1 MSNVVTYE
9 PDNSTKRGYLFLF
22 KEIISDILSN
32 RWLTYQLFRRD
43 FLAAYKQTVIGA
55 LWSIFIPLISV
66 GMFILLNRAGI
77 INVGNTYTPYPIYAT
92 LGVVFWQVFST
103 GVLASSNA
111 LVNAG
116 SMIVKINCSKK
127 SLVFASIGQSMLSFL
142 IQLVLLGGL
151 FAVYKVTPQ
160 FTIIFFPLLII
171 PVVALVLAL
180 GFMLSLLNGIIR
192 DVGTV
197 LSVFLGFLML
207 LTPVFYVKP
216 LIGFLAHVSRIN
228 PLYYLVSVPRD
239 IILTGYTLEWT
250 GYTLSVCMSIIALV
264 ISILIFHLTET
275 RVAER
280 I

>member
-1 MSNVVTYE
+1 M
-9 PDNSTKRGYLFLF
+9 
-22 KEIISDILSN
+22 SDILSN
-32 RWLTYQLFRRD
+32 RWLTYQLFKRD
-43 FLAAYKQTVIGA
+43 FLAAYKQTLIGA

-66 GMFILLNRAGI
+66 GMFIILKHAGV

-127 SLVFASIGQSMLSFL
+127 ALVFASIGQSMLSFF

-151 FAVYKVTPQ
+151 FVGYKITPQ
-160 FTIIFFPLLII
+160 FTIIFFPILII
-171 PVVALVLAL
+171 PVVTLVLAL
-180 GFMLSLLNGIIR
+180 GFMLSLVNGIIR
-192 DVGTV
+192 DVASV
-197 LSVFLGFLML
+197 LSVLLGFLMF

-216 LIGFLAHVSRIN
+216 LTGFLAHVSRIN
-228 PLYYLVSVPRD
+228 PLYYLISVPRD

-264 ISILIFHLTET
+264 VSILIFHLTET